1 MNFESSKWT
10 RDREATEA
18 VIVHSIT
25 RAETAKELDIIHR
38 RAGYFCAGVHFVV
51 DASGSSTTRH
61 PDTIGHH
68 LSGWDTHSIGVAIVG
83 WDGKDQL
90 PADLEAHAH
99 DLLDSIYH
107 HYHVTAVA
115 APTLLG
121 IEGYGPLQELVR
133 EANARRPTVSR
144 EYLHPS

>member
-25 RAETAKELDIIHR
+25 RAETAKELDTIHR
-38 RAGYFCAGVHFVV
+38 RAGYFCAVVHFVV

-121 IEGYGPLQELVR
+121 IEGYGPLQEFVR
-133 EANARRPTVSR
+133 EANARRPTVS
-144 EYLHPS
+144 

>member
-121 IEGYGPLQELVR
+121 IEGYGPLQEFVR
-133 EANARRPTVSR
+133 EANARRPTVA
-144 EYLHPS
+144 